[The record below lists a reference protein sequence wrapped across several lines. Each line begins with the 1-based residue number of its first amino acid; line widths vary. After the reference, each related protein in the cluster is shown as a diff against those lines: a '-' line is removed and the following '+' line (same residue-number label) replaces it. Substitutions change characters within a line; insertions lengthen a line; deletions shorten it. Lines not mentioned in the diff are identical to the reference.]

1 MAASP
6 ISHLSGKVSLEKY
19 ACIEK
24 EEGRR
29 AAMMFSGLVFILLKI
44 VMCVCVYVCT
54 CICTVGGGHAMEN
67 LWWSEDNFVELAPSF
82 HLHMGSRSWIQVVR
96 LLQRSSLP
104 AEPSGW
110 LLCFAFFPK
119 SFFWLYNEVLIFNA
133 YLLFVKWR
141 YLLFFQFQ
149 IRGGRG
155 DWKAATDNRQTQD
168 HCWKMQNSEPK
179 T

>member
-82 HLHMGSRSWIQVVR
+82 HLHMGSRS
-96 LLQRSSLP
+96 
-104 AEPSGW
+104 
-110 LLCFAFFPK
+110 
-119 SFFWLYNEVLIFNA
+119 
-133 YLLFVKWR
+133 
-141 YLLFFQFQ
+141 
-149 IRGGRG
+149 
-155 DWKAATDNRQTQD
+155 
-168 HCWKMQNSEPK
+168 
-179 T
+179 